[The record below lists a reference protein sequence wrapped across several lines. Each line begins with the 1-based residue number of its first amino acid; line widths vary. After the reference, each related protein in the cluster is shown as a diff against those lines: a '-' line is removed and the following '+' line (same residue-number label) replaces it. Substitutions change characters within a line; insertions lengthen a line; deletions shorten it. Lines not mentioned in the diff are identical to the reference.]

1 MKESE
6 AKKKRCPKVQVIII
20 PSNST
25 WKGKM
30 ITSRGD
36 IYTDSKDLLC
46 LGSACMMWKAEHKP
60 QYTITD
66 EQPNMDDCIPE
77 GKGWEYVGTLPSI
90 DDEPNKIKWRR
101 IVAIDEGTCGL
112 ITK

>member
-1 MKESE
+1 MQESE

-25 WKGKM
+25 WKGQM

-46 LGSACMMWKAEHKP
+46 LGTACMMWDSFEYEARIFKGHDRSYELEIKNVG
-60 QYTITD
+60 QG
-66 EQPNMDDCIPE
+66 DC
-77 GKGWEYVGTLPSI
+77 GLKVGTLEI
-90 DDEPNKIKWRR
+90 EQ
-101 IVAIDEGTCGL
+101 
-112 ITK
+112 